1 MAVSRRPRY
10 NGASFG
16 REPVPDLARP
26 RRSSLALHHAVP
38 SLVPSR
44 VVLRAP
50 VSSLEMTMQSR
61 PRRHRLLAT
70 TLFLA
75 GATALAASPAL
86 AQNQPPRRPP
96 PGQPEPRPDRTVY
109 VPIEDFDKI
118 FDREQGGVFVPY
130 QELLRLLERANAT
143 PKPPVVTPTTPPADY
158 VLVGAQ
164 LKGVAGERVVQFEAT
179 FDIEV
184 LDAERWVIVP
194 IGLAEASLEDVRT
207 VQGPNQ
213 ANRAVVGPMAA
224 LVAQLA
230 QRNPAPRGEALPTT
244 GYGVILKGAGRVQT
258 TARFAVPIASK
269 PGESS
274 FGLSLPS
281 AALASFEVTLP
292 QSGLRVRVDN
302 SLATEEQSDERADQT
317 RVRAYFGAAQR
328 AGVTWN
334 PRPKQVEGEERDPL
348 LFAETETSVRLDEGV
363 MQATARIGYRIL
375 QAPCGEFR
383 VQFPKGYTLL
393 NVRGENM
400 SAIPVPEQ
408 TGELQTITVR
418 LHEKVKD
425 AYALEL
431 RLEKILS
438 EGTRE
443 LELPRIVTVGTERES
458 GVVGVRGS
466 EFLTLEPAALQ
477 GVSQVDASAIP
488 PTIVQ
493 DLGAQARDARPP
505 LAFRYLRQPYGLQVK
520 VGRVEPEVEGRLFS
534 LTMVKDDEVA
544 LMTMVNYTVRKRG
557 IFGVRLRLPQG
568 FVLTPDFDD
577 SVKDHRVVPATD
589 EERAQGLGDVLAIDF
604 VNQRQP
610 GQFPLTVVG
619 TIRRS
624 SATVAADGD
633 KLGLP
638 RVRLLDVVKETGL
651 LAVGSQTHLQLTLEG
666 GTPGLRPVGAP
677 ELERLSFPFKANQG
691 EEVTFGYAYLRP
703 EVASPSFGLKK
714 REPKVTARAEM
725 LVDAQEEQ
733 VKVETVVHYTVE
745 YAGVEQVRI
754 AVPADLNTEE
764 KLKIEGEGIVQ
775 DRRCEVMDLP
785 HFGSMAVWTI
795 ALQGKRT
802 GTFPVRLRYELKLD
816 DFKAGQ
822 QKLVTLNEVKVLDC
836 FTETGDIALVKHEN
850 LVIADKERDGIER
863 RDQREL
869 PEALRARGAIQAF
882 RYVTHDRPYRLS
894 LEITKYDF
902 QAPLGIL
909 VKHLHQD
916 EVFDVDGR
924 LKAEAWILL
933 QNNAEQFLTV
943 MLPPGAEVR
952 DLLVHGKRQEWSVA
966 PTAAVPT
973 IQVQLGEA
981 TKLHRDQPFSIRIRY
996 DVAAG
1001 SLGGLGGVELHT
1013 LRFPLGGGAPAGD
1026 AAGAEA
1032 RDVPVARLTRSLYL
1046 PTERAYLE
1054 FDTDAR
1060 KHFDDMSM
1068 WEDLKAS
1075 VGVRVDR
1082 VRGGQGLGEAL
1093 QAISNLRAASPDDQS
1108 QRYVPLELPTD
1119 YEARVFE
1126 KLDNPSRLRVQ
1137 YVSWP
1142 VFFLLDVLALVAVVA
1157 LGAFLEARRLV
1168 SGLVYVAAAA
1178 GLTVLGAT
1186 FLGKAMEPFFA
1197 SGLVGAVGLGGMFL
1211 VRGAWRELTVERHAR
1226 RMAELAQEAQVAKA
1240 RAQAAEAEARVRP
1253 GPAGPVIQATPRDPK
1268 APGGDGA
1275 ADAAAADGIH
1285 LEQGPGQA

>member
-1 MAVSRRPRY
+1 
-10 NGASFG
+10 
-16 REPVPDLARP
+16 
-26 RRSSLALHHAVP
+26 
-38 SLVPSR
+38 
-44 VVLRAP
+44 
-50 VSSLEMTMQSR
+50 MQSR
-61 PRRHRLLAT
+61 PRRLLLASS
-70 TLFLA
+70 LLL
-75 GATALAASPAL
+75 TALPAL

-96 PGQPEPRPDRTVY
+96 NQPEQRPDRTVY

-130 QELLRLLERANAT
+130 QELLRLLERANA
-143 PKPPVVTPTTPPADY
+143 KPPTVATQTPSTPPADY

-184 LDAERWVIVP
+184 LDGERWVIVP

-213 ANRAVVGPMAA
+213 TSRAVVGPMAS

-230 QRNPAPRGEALPTT
+230 QRNAGQPARGEALPQT

-281 AALASFEVTLP
+281 AALANFEVTLP

-348 LFAETETSVRLDEGV
+348 LFAETETAVRLDEGV
-363 MQATARIGYRIL
+363 MQATARISYRIL
-375 QAPCGEFR
+375 QAACGEFR

-393 NVRGENM
+393 NVNGENM
-400 SAIPVPEQ
+400 SATPVPEQ
-408 TGELQTITVR
+408 AGELQTITVR

-443 LELPRIVTVGTERES
+443 LELPRIVTLGTERES

-488 PTIVQ
+488 ARIVQ
-493 DLGAQARDARPP
+493 DLGAQPRDARPP
-505 LAFRYLRQPYGLQVK
+505 LAFRYLRQPYGLRVK

-534 LTMVKDDEVA
+534 LTTVRDDEIA
-544 LMTMVNYTVRKRG
+544 LTTMVNYTVRKRG
-557 IFGVRLRLPQG
+557 IFGVRLRLPPS
-568 FVLTPDFDD
+568 FVLTPDFDE
-577 SVKDHRVVPATD
+577 SVKDHRVIPATD

-666 GTPGLRPVGAP
+666 ATPGLRPVGAP
-677 ELERLSFPFKANQG
+677 ELERLNFPFKPNQG

-775 DRRCEVMDLP
+775 DRRCEVVDLP
-785 HFGSMAVWTI
+785 HFGKMAVWTI

-822 QKLVTLNEVKVLDC
+822 QKVVTLNEVKVLDC

-850 LVIADKERDGIER
+850 LVIADKEREGIER

-916 EVFDVDGR
+916 EVFDIDGR

-943 MLPPGAEVR
+943 MLPAGAEVR

-966 PTAAVPT
+966 PNAALPT

-1001 SLGGLGGVELHT
+1001 SLGGLGGVDLHT
-1013 LRFPLGGGAPAGD
+1013 LRFPLSGGTSSGGEAGEAD
-1026 AAGAEA
+1026 AKN
-1032 RDVPVARLTRSLYL
+1032 DVPVARLTRALYL

-1060 KHFDDMSM
+1060 KHFDDISM

-1075 VGVRVDR
+1075 VGVRIDR
-1082 VRGGQGLGEAL
+1082 VRGGEGLHGAL
-1093 QAISNLRAASPDDQS
+1093 QAIANLRQASPGDQS

-1119 YEARVFE
+1119 HEARVFE

-1137 YVSWP
+1137 YASWP
-1142 VFFLLDVLALVAVVA
+1142 VFFLLDVLALVAIVA
-1157 LGAFLEARRLV
+1157 LGAFLEARKLL
-1168 SGLVYVAAAA
+1168 SGLVYVAVAS
-1178 GLTVLGAT
+1178 GVMVLGAT

-1197 SGLVGAVGLGGMFL
+1197 SGLVGAVGLGGLFL

-1226 RMAELAQEAQVAKA
+1226 RMEELAQEAQVAKA

-1253 GPAGPVIQATPRDPK
+1253 AAGPVVQATPRDAK
-1268 APGGDGA
+1268 GGRADAG
-1275 ADAAAADGIH
+1275 DAAAADGIH